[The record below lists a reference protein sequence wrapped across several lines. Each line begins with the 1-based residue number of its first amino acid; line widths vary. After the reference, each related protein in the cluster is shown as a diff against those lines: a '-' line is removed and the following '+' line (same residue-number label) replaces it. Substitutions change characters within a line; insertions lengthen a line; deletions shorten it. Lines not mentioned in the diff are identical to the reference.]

1 MIQLSNGFD
10 RKMVYLWFIALE
22 GFDTHRVVGEL
33 ARIYLNVQFTLTLWK
48 GIQGNLGEVGN
59 KDNSPK
65 SLQGVD
71 FGFCP

>member
-10 RKMVYLWFIALE
+10 RKMVYFGFIALE

-33 ARIYLNVQFTLTLWK
+33 AQIYLNAC
-48 GIQGNLGEVGN
+48 IQGNLGEVGN

-71 FGFCP
+71 FGFC

>member
-1 MIQLSNGFD
+1 
-10 RKMVYLWFIALE
+10 MVYFRFIALE

-33 ARIYLNVQFTLTLWK
+33 ARIYPNVQFTLTLWK
-48 GIQGNLGEVGN
+48 GIQENLGEVGN

>member
-1 MIQLSNGFD
+1 MFHEA
-10 RKMVYLWFIALE
+10 VYFGFIALE

-33 ARIYLNVQFTLTLWK
+33 AQIYLNVQFTLTLWK

-71 FGFCP
+71 FGFC